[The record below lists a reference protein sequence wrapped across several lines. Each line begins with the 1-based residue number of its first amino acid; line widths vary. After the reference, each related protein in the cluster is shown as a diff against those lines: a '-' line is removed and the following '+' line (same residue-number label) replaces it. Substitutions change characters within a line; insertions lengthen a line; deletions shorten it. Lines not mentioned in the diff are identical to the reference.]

1 MGGSGVGG
9 GGKGSSPRSAT
20 GILACIGF
28 GDVEAHR
35 QKPAIGLFE
44 KNGKLFS

>member
-1 MGGSGVGG
+1 MGG
-9 GGKGSSPRSAT
+9 GGEGSSPRSAT
-20 GILACIGF
+20 GTLACIGF

-35 QKPAIGLFE
+35 QKPTIGLFE